1 MKKTDTIKIYC
12 YAQHCSSRN
21 GGIVPVREIETWMDE
36 NPELVESGYFCDDWN
51 LVAEGT
57 REEIKAD
64 LEKQIATLEAGP
76 FNSNIAFD
84 LRQLRNALGAVS

>member
-1 MKKTDTIKIYC
+1 MKTQETIQIYC

-21 GGIVPVREIETWMDE
+21 GGIVPVREIENWFGE
-36 NPELVESGYFCDDWN
+36 NPEAEERGDFCDDWD

-64 LEKQIATLEAGP
+64 LESRISKLKTKKY
-76 FNSNIAFD
+76 NSNIAFD
-84 LRQLRNALGAVS
+84 LRQLRNAIDVVS